1 MDTTATPNQDSDPYA
16 KTAAMLAAEDED
28 PYAKTAAM
36 LASEDEDPYAKTAAM
51 LASEDENP
59 HAKTSAMLSRQD
71 DQERNDMVF
80 NLITTNPTFTFKKA
94 KHLAAE
100 LIKEQRRRETY
111 LSRLDESAKLQ
122 EAGQYTDIDPRHEKV
137 YDPVSSF
144 IGGIGE
150 TIDRALTGDQK
161 PSLAIHEIQAAR
173 STEDQKSPS
182 FQKFLGSTVNLATSL
197 LPGGNSPGQAWDEFS
212 MYDTENARKK
222 IKRIYSKPIIDKN
235 GMVDK
240 EALEYSRLPLQMFT
254 ELKVLWVAQQ
264 TGIQNV
270 ELLRNVVKARAGVT
284 MDDSSTERGGKQIL
298 QMLDSAAF
306 NIPSA
311 KWTKHTARSDIDAL
325 FEEKKIPDPPLQP
338 GQQLTMDEAIKRS
351 AGTGADEA
359 RVALPFFTPP
369 QKINGEWMT
378 SMRDGTPVRLEE
390 YDPNL
395 PESERRRLVQ
405 KAIVNTALAELEM
418 DSQYVGAQVVDPT
431 ILFGV
436 GIGKQVAKG
445 AMKFIP
451 KGSHAAEVATR
462 WGARIAPYAENAGA
476 FTAAAKVAQQTT
488 VPIISRAAQQVIN
501 TATSASTAGKVMRF
515 SDRALTNAALFSVLA
530 SQGAPEGMER
540 DYAAGA
546 ALMSM
551 GLSPIYMMQTWRP
564 TRATFSDYNQQVLK
578 DLYNNDSFDGLSNYS
593 KKHVVDDMKKY
604 GIKDYSTY
612 RTYIGTRDQ
621 IERQG
626 SKYAEWVRNSE
637 MTPAM
642 AIRLHEEMAADPQF
656 RRDWDAR
663 SRVFDDKGVSWYG
676 THAKLSLWKVIKQ
689 QEDHVKNLTSSGTSP
704 VAGTQSIVPG
714 ATNAEHRLRLMK
726 EFYDNLQPHIVSDKN
741 RLMKALDETIA
752 DTGGPGVLGIGAESA
767 KQWKSVLT
775 GIDEKEIYKPAAVM
789 DIIINTAL
797 READDKTRVSAMG
810 HLYRNYIDLID
821 NLQAM
826 PEEAMQNLLRQI
838 GSIDASM
845 GREGPIHKV
854 VRRSQ
859 KTDLEDISP
868 AAASRELADD
878 FYVAMNKL
886 PSLIEAESNFRR
898 LAKQENVEKPNAHVA
913 QFYSD
918 QADALREEI
927 RGIRNSTFVA
937 RMLKFSRE
945 KSSEIVRL
953 KGEIRTEK
961 MKQLHD
967 EARLDWDIEQQTG
980 KDRTLDPAKRKE
992 FRGVVKEREI
1002 LAERSRLDA
1011 IRTKSELQSKV
1022 LTYNDAADA
1031 KWQELLQQAEH
1042 IVKLYERDTVG
1053 KPSRDAAIVR
1063 RNVLHKDKRL
1073 FPKGVDKTKALT
1085 PETLE
1090 AMKQASKTRDE
1101 YLRLKRSSRLA
1112 DESLN
1117 DFDTRIV
1124 KMEERKKELN
1134 ATDVNSNRDYGEA
1147 SKWFDNMLATAPAVG
1162 IHTSN
1167 FYQNLRNAI
1176 VDQLEPQMVA
1186 GVKIPKAVEPEL
1198 IAALRLLGDNKWLSS
1213 IGMPSRGGK
1222 KGDLIILRR
1231 SANALA
1237 DRLALMSDK
1246 SRSAEAALRSI
1257 EEAVTNPT
1265 KTKLSDLMAAQRAL
1279 DDEIF
1284 TPQFLDEMSK
1294 KDGMYAKIENLVM
1307 YKTNGYLNKEEWRTL
1322 QILAKDSAIGKAYR
1336 TQKQFIED
1344 GLLEPWMI
1352 TYKQDIV
1359 RMLDALSSSG
1369 KTMDRI
1375 TNEVAEFF
1383 VRTGHLATK
1392 DSFDVKIAAAV
1403 AMRDSDTYGLPA
1415 YQIADLLGLAREL
1428 HDNVTNHLQGF
1439 QQTDQLAVSLS
1450 RQLGVDVYGDLG
1462 TIFESAN
1469 AASAYRDTVA
1479 KPFLQELEGIESNG
1493 VKFRDLTPQSGIREV
1508 MTKAMV
1514 GVEGHDAIPTTN
1526 TRFVKS
1532 GIHDSR
1538 VEVNVSPMKEAHRPM
1553 DVEGEDQ
1560 LYLTDHII
1568 VDGQLTAFGEAYKLW
1583 HTLEGPAQETVREA
1597 AARRLGV
1604 WDEKRRDVVG
1614 DISAEDR
1621 ALFDFLVR
1629 QMSFYGRLQ
1638 NIDEFNVFQQAMGAI
1653 QRADRKALENI
1664 NALSRSR
1671 NSLEG
1676 TNYPDI
1682 VYEPWRLDTEVPTK
1696 NDIVSFDGA
1705 LLGSYADVDRIL
1717 GQRYL
1722 STAKGQIEKSQT
1734 SGIKEKDVFL
1744 SPPELFLNRVTRLH
1758 NDIHSRRARSSLA
1771 RKAQFIEFM
1780 GYNQQAE
1787 TLKEFIIG
1795 ASDTKFKDEAWY
1807 KKISRWTDETS
1818 LPPVRYASLFLRQVS
1833 NPFIMLS
1840 GFIPTSIEQPL
1851 QSAIMQMSANPSL
1864 KGLGASAMNVF
1875 RYSKDRV
1882 PRWFLGLGQ
1891 SMVSRMDRLN
1901 AETNGRSIKFSGP
1914 EAAILESVY
1923 EGVTKRSDPW
1933 VSAKLREYGR
1943 GGSPFMKMLSRSSAE
1958 ARFAP
1963 ESVTL
1968 KQMFLLK
1975 EGAENTAAR
1984 SVLPQAGAIWQ
1995 NAMEKFNKGGD
2006 GELYKYLASW
2016 LTGPYANDAFILD
2029 LVAKVKSGN
2038 RAEALHSF
2046 ATSYVYTTIGNW
2058 NHSNIP
2064 KYVRVASRIV
2074 PYADQFYTAATT
2086 GMHRGMMSILNM
2098 KGLTPAQRA
2107 MGVMGVMTSMGIATG
2122 TAYMSDETGIDWF
2135 QRLSPMQPVSQFAQ
2149 RAARKKLSSET
2160 LSDVFLSVGTRQ
2172 EIRAG
2177 ATVAMSSRQ
2186 IQTALKLLAMYA
2198 EGGDVIEKDPLK
2210 KQRELD
2216 KTDRYIS
2223 VFLDPT
2229 FLRTLAGLT
2238 GRTTGDIM
2246 VQGQHLYQGLATSTM
2261 TEEDVMILR
2270 ESLKAANEDA
2280 VDLQKRY
2287 RSAEAREGQ
2296 SILSSTQELSLDLMQ
2311 TFASLS
2317 LDMQEALWAEVG
2329 YGEFREPSGLP
2340 HDARVLASGARGSD
2354 AIARQMYSVLKQRIE
2369 AWEAQKRQNM
2379 KLVGGVDQA
2388 QDRNTE
2394 VMPTPTPMPM
2404 P

>member
-51 LASEDENP
+51 LS
-59 HAKTSAMLSRQD
+59 KQD

-80 NLITTNPTFTFKKA
+80 NLITTNPTFTSKKA
-94 KHLAAE
+94 KHLAEE
-100 LIKEQRRRETY
+100 LIKEQGRRDIY
-111 LSRLDESAKLQ
+111 LSRLDEPAKLQ

-197 LPGGNSPGQAWDEFS
+197 LPGGKSPGQAWDEFS
-212 MYDTENARKK
+212 MYDQENMRKK
-222 IKRIYSKPIIDKN
+222 LKRVYSKPIIDKN

-240 EALEYSRLPLQMFT
+240 EALEYSRLPLQMYN

-264 TGIQNV
+264 TGIKNV
-270 ELLRNVVKARAGVT
+270 ELLRNVVKGRAGVT
-284 MDDSSTERGGKQIL
+284 MDDSALERGGKQLI
-298 QMLDSAAF
+298 QMVDSAAF

-311 KWTKHTARSDIDAL
+311 KWTKHTARAEIDAL

-338 GQQLTMDEAIKRS
+338 GQTLTMDEAIKRS
-351 AGTGADEA
+351 AGTGAQEA
-359 RVALPFFTPP
+359 LVAAPFFTEP
-369 QKINGEWMT
+369 KKVNGEWIT
-378 SMRDGTPVRLEE
+378 SMRDGTPVRLED

-395 PESERRRLVQ
+395 PEPERRRLVQ
-405 KAIVNTALAELEM
+405 KAIVNTALAELEI

-445 AMKFIP
+445 AMKAIP

-462 WGARIAPYAENAGA
+462 WGARMSPYAENAGA

-488 VPIISRAAQQVIN
+488 IPVVSRAAQQIVN
-501 TATSASTAGKVMRF
+501 TATSASTAGKVLRF

-530 SQGAPEGMER
+530 SEGAPEGMER

-546 ALMSM
+546 ALMSL
-551 GLSPIYMMQTWRP
+551 GLSPVYMMQTWKP

-578 DLYNNDSFDGLSNYS
+578 DLYRNESFDELSNYS
-593 KKHVVDDMKKY
+593 KKYVIDDMKKY
-604 GIKDYSTY
+604 GIKDYKEY
-612 RTYIGTRDQ
+612 RTYVGTRDH

-626 SKYAEWVRNSE
+626 SKYADWIRNSE

-642 AIRLHEEMAADPQF
+642 AMRLHEEMAADAQF

-868 AAASRELADD
+868 AAASRELAED
-878 FYVAMNKL
+878 FYTAMNRL
-886 PSLIEAESNFRR
+886 PALIEAESNFRR

-918 QADALREEI
+918 QADAIQAQI
-927 RGIRNSTFVA
+927 RDIRNSTFVA
-937 RMLKFSRE
+937 KMLGFARQ

-961 MKQLHD
+961 IKQLHD

-980 KDRTLDPAKRKE
+980 KDKTLTKDEKRA
-992 FRGVVKEREI
+992 FRGVVQERKLI
-1002 LAERSRLDA
+1002 AEKSRLDA
-1011 IRTKSELQSKV
+1011 IRAKSDLQAHAINLREIATRKQDELSTLASLIYRMYDSDTTKAGS
-1022 LTYNDAADA
+1022 
-1031 KWQELLQQAEH
+1031 
-1042 IVKLYERDTVG
+1042 
-1053 KPSRDAAIVR
+1053 PSRPREIVR
-1063 RNVLHKDKRL
+1063 SNILHKNRRL
-1073 FPKGVDKTKALT
+1073 FPKGVDKATILK
-1085 PETLE
+1085 PETM
-1090 AMKQASKTRDE
+1090 AMIKKASKVRE
-1101 YLRLKRSSRLA
+1101 ESIIYARRAALA
-1112 DESLN
+1112 EESLAGY
-1117 DFDTRIV
+1117 DERSV
-1124 KMEERKKELN
+1124 KNFNRAEELDASE
-1134 ATDVNSNRDYGEA
+1134 VNSNRDYGEA
-1147 SKWFDNMLATAPAVG
+1147 AKWFDNMLATAPAVG

-1198 IAALRLLGDNKWLSS
+1198 IAGLRLLGDDKWLEK
-1213 IGMPSRGGK
+1213 IGMPSRGVK

-1231 SANALA
+1231 SANVLA
-1237 DRLALMSDK
+1237 DRLALMTEQ

-1257 EEAVTNPT
+1257 EDAVTNPA

-1284 TPQFLDEMSK
+1284 IPQFLDELHK
-1294 KDGMYAKIENLVM
+1294 KDGIFSKIEALVEA
-1307 YKTNGYLNKEEWRTL
+1307 KTNGYLSTDEWRTL

-1336 TQKQFIED
+1336 TQQQFLED

-1352 TYKQDIV
+1352 TYKQDII

-1392 DSFDVKIAAAV
+1392 ESFDVKIAAAV
-1403 AMRDSDTYGLPA
+1403 AMRDADTYGLPS

-1450 RQLGVDVYGDLG
+1450 RQLGVDVYGDLS
-1462 TIFESAN
+1462 TLFEAAN
-1469 AASAYRDTVA
+1469 AAAAYRDTVA
-1479 KPFLQELEGIESNG
+1479 KPLLQELDRIESNK
-1493 VKFRDLTPQSGIREV
+1493 VKFRDVGPQDGIRQV
-1508 MTKAMV
+1508 MTKAMI

-1526 TRFVKS
+1526 TAFVKS

-1538 VEVNVSPMKEAHRPM
+1538 IEVPVSPMKEAHRPM
-1553 DVEGEDQ
+1553 DVEGETQ
-1560 LYLTDHII
+1560 MYLTDHII
-1568 VDGQLTAFGEAYKLW
+1568 VDGQLTAFGHAYKLW
-1583 HTLEGPAQETVREA
+1583 HSLEGPAQETVREA

-1604 WDEKRRDVVG
+1604 WDSKRKDVVG
-1614 DISAEDR
+1614 DISPEDR
-1621 ALFDFLVR
+1621 TVFDFLVR

-1638 NIDEFNVFQQAMGAI
+1638 NMDEFTVLEKALGAI
-1653 QRADRKALENI
+1653 QRADRKALEDI

-1722 STAKGQIEKSQT
+1722 STARGQIEKAQS

-1758 NDIHSRRARSSLA
+1758 NDVHSRKARSSLA

-1795 ASDTKFKDEAWY
+1795 ASDVKFKDEAWY
-1807 KKISRWTDETS
+1807 KKISRWTEETGIA
-1818 LPPVRYASLFLRQVS
+1818 PVRFGNLLLRQVS

-1840 GFIPTSIEQPL
+1840 GFMPTSIEQPL

-1864 KGLGASAMNVF
+1864 KGLGAAAANVF

-1882 PRWFLGLGQ
+1882 PRWFVGLGQ
-1891 SMVSRMDRLN
+1891 SMVTRMDKLN
-1901 AETNGRSIKFSGP
+1901 TETNGRTIKFSGP
-1914 EAAILESVY
+1914 QAAILESVY

-1933 VSAKLREYGR
+1933 VAAKLREYAR
-1943 GGSPFMKMLSRSSAE
+1943 GGTPFMKAFSRGSAE

-1984 SVLPQAGAIWQ
+1984 AALPQAGAIWQ
-1995 NAMEKFNKGGD
+1995 NAMEKFSKGGD
-2006 GELYKYLASW
+2006 GELYKYLSSW
-2016 LTGPYANDAFILD
+2016 LTGPYANDAFIFD
-2029 LVAKVKSGN
+2029 LVSKVKAGKQ
-2038 RAEALHSF
+2038 AEAMHSF
-2046 ATSYVYTTIGNW
+2046 ATAYVSSVIGNW

-2064 KYVRVASRIV
+2064 KYWRVAARIV

-2122 TAYMSDETGIDWF
+2122 MAYMSDETGIDWF

-2210 KQRELD
+2210 KQRQRD
-2216 KTDRYIS
+2216 KIDKYMS

-2229 FLRTLAGLT
+2229 FLRTLAGLS

-2246 VQGQHLYQGLATSTM
+2246 VQGQHLYQGLATSTI

-2270 ESLKAANEDA
+2270 ESLKAANEEA

-2296 SILSSTQELSLDLMQ
+2296 SILSPTQELSLGLMEA
-2311 TFASLS
+2311 FAGLS
-2317 LDMQEALWAEVG
+2317 LDFQEALWAEIG

-2340 HDARVLASGARGSD
+2340 HDARILSSGARGSD
-2354 AIARQMYSVLKQRIE
+2354 AIARQMFTVLKQRIE

-2394 VMPTPTPMPM
+2394 VMPTPMP
-2404 P
+2404 